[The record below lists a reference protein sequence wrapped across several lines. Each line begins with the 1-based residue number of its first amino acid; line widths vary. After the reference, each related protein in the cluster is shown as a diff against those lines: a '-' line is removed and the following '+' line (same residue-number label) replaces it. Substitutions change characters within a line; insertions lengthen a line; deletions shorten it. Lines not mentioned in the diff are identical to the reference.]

1 MINIKANAK
10 INLTLDIL
18 GKRADGYHEVC
29 MVMQSISLCDTL
41 TIDKLDEQKIILHGD
56 VAGVTKPED
65 NLVYKAAKLFLDTY
79 DIKYGVEI
87 TLEKKIPVAA
97 GLAGGST
104 DAAAVLRGLN
114 KLFDLNLSVDEL
126 CKLSS
131 KLGSDIPF
139 CVRGGTMLAKGRGE
153 ILQEIATMPTADL
166 ILVKPKIGVS
176 TAWVYKNYHK
186 VEQNVI
192 HPNTAKMLE
201 ALEAKDKQSIYANL
215 RNVLEFVTVP
225 EYPVIDELKRAL
237 INAGANVSMM
247 SGSGPTVF
255 AFAEDKVKAQKI
267 AEKIKQDFDVD
278 VFVAQT
284 TDRNF

>member
-18 GKRADGYHEVC
+18 GKRDDGYHEVC
-29 MVMQSISLCDTL
+29 MVMQSINLCDTL
-41 TIDKLDEQKIILHGD
+41 TIAKLNEQKIILHGD
-56 VAGVTKPED
+56 VAGVAKPED

-79 DIKYGVEI
+79 ELKSGVEI
-87 TLEKKIPVAA
+87 KLDKKIPVAA

-114 KLFDLNLSVDEL
+114 ELFELNLSVDEL

-139 CVRGGTMLAKGRGE
+139 CVRGGTMLATGRGE
-153 ILQEIATMPTADL
+153 ILQEVATMPKTDL
-166 ILVKPKIGVS
+166 VLVKPKIGVS

-186 VEQNVI
+186 VAQNVI
-192 HPNTAKMLE
+192 HPNTEKMLE
-201 ALEAKDKQSIYANL
+201 ALKAKDKQSIYDNL
-215 RNVLEFVTVP
+215 RNVLEFVTIP
-225 EYPVIDELKRAL
+225 EYPEIAELKRAL
-237 INAGANVSMM
+237 LNAGANVSMM

-255 AFAEDKVKAQKI
+255 AFADNSEQAHKI

-284 TDRNF
+284 TEKNF